1 MSLATERALSA
12 TSRWPLATLGLCAL
26 FVLAFTATH
35 GLRPDLDPSWT
46 PISEHAI
53 GSQGA
58 VMTVAFLALAAACGT
73 LSMAW
78 RRTLKGWQGVIA
90 RLGLILGFA
99 GFAVAAIFPGDSV
112 LVAPQTTTVAGMV
125 HGAGAVLSDGVPVA
139 ALFAA
144 WAMSRAGGVQGRH
157 AGLMWLGAGI
167 SLSGFVA
174 VLVVMATFMPANG
187 QLGPEV
193 PIGWAGR
200 YMMGAHVVW
209 LAIAALVQARIAR
222 SDASLT

>member
-1 MSLATERALSA
+1 
-12 TSRWPLATLGLCAL
+12 
-26 FVLAFTATH
+26 
-35 GLRPDLDPSWT
+35 
-46 PISEHAI
+46 
-53 GSQGA
+53 
-58 VMTVAFLALAAACGT
+58 MTVAFLALAAACGT

-78 RRTLKGWQGVIA
+78 RRTLKGWQGVVA

-144 WAMSRAGGVQGRH
+144 WAMSRAGGGRH

-167 SLSGFVA
+167 
-174 VLVVMATFMPANG
+174 
-187 QLGPEV
+187 
-193 PIGWAGR
+193 R
-200 YMMGAHVVW
+200 
-209 LAIAALVQARIAR
+209 
-222 SDASLT
+222 